1 MNNEVNIKE
10 KLIKCQNESL
20 SQLSAMQPTTVL
32 DATVSSEKITT
43 SEINEVV
50 IRYYLDTRYYL

>member
-1 MNNEVNIKE
+1 
-10 KLIKCQNESL
+10 
-20 SQLSAMQPTTVL
+20 MQPTTVL

-50 IRYYLDTRYYL
+50 IRYYLDTRYFVNKICGAGVDMKI

>member
-1 MNNEVNIKE
+1 
-10 KLIKCQNESL
+10 
-20 SQLSAMQPTTVL
+20 MQPTVL

-50 IRYYLDTRYYL
+50 IRYYLDLDTMYYL